1 VLRLLKTELIK
12 IILIF
17 IMIMPYLL
25 SHLNKVE
32 FLLYFCL
39 IALFNIFYSLYQH
52 SLWHRK
58 WISFLFFV
66 IYVFVGF
73 YFKPWLLIS
82 ISLICIVLIVYLL
95 KTINYK
101 TRTFK
106 QWLEIERKN
115 DTRISKWLLRI
126 ATFTMKQS
134 GIEVNKGET
143 KFQKFMMNHGT
154 VKKRLIKHRFQTNV
168 MLEALFMCNSV
179 FKDLWTCFMSHQFM
193 HLYYWSESYKTKKR
207 LQKYLIIGYCLFLI
221 GFMIVKLLWIPPN
234 MVNKILILLNYNI

>member
-1 VLRLLKTELIK
+1 
-12 IILIF
+12 F

-58 WISFLFFV
+58 WISFLFVV

-115 DTRISKWLLRI
+115 DTKISKWLLRI
-126 ATFTMKQS
+126 ATLT
-134 GIEVNKGET
+134 
-143 KFQKFMMNHGT
+143 
-154 VKKRLIKHRFQTNV
+154 L
-168 MLEALFMCNSV
+168 
-179 FKDLWTCFMSHQFM
+179 
-193 HLYYWSESYKTKKR
+193 
-207 LQKYLIIGYCLFLI
+207 
-221 GFMIVKLLWIPPN
+221 
-234 MVNKILILLNYNI
+234 NKISKEFIK

>member
-1 VLRLLKTELIK
+1 MGWANPSCIITVQLHLIHIFLFIIIYTSNLRTHLEYANQLFLARNITIMDSMIQKGVLSLLKTELIK

-52 SLWHRK
+52 ILWHRK

-73 YFKPWLLIS
+73 YFKPWLLII
-82 ISLICIVLIVYLL
+82 ISLICILLIVYLL

-143 KFQKFMMNHGT
+143 KFQKLDR
-154 VKKRLIKHRFQTNV
+154 K
-168 MLEALFMCNSV
+168 SV
-179 FKDLWTCFMSHQFM
+179 
-193 HLYYWSESYKTKKR
+193 
-207 LQKYLIIGYCLFLI
+207 
-221 GFMIVKLLWIPPN
+221 V
-234 MVNKILILLNYNI
+234 